1 MWAVGP
7 QLPCMAGSPEETLV
21 CYVSD
26 PNTLCLFSL
35 LTTQKPSFHPVPDLS
50 VQCYVVCL
58 ATGASGSLMY
68 KIMNSIIFIWGIFA
82 SVYE

>member
-7 QLPCMAGSPEETLV
+7 QLPCMAGSPKETLV